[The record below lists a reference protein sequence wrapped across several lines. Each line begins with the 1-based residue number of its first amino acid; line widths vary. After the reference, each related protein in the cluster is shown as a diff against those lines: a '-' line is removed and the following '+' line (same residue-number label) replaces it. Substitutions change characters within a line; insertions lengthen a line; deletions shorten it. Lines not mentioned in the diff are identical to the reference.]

1 MAAQDDPRVKPHVRA
16 AAQEVVRTFGI
27 TDIGGFATTGHMVDS
42 DHYRGLAIDVM
53 GTVKAQQVANWA
65 VANAQ
70 RLSVTYVIWNR
81 QINDVRDG
89 KGWVAYHG
97 ASPHT
102 DHVHISF
109 AAVAG
114 AGGPVVGFGPDGTS
128 ATAPDNSPQ
137 GCLKALFD
145 LFGF

>member
-16 AAQEVVRTFGI
+16 AAQEVVRTFGV
-27 TDIGGFATTGHMVDS
+27 TDIGGFATSGHMVDS

-65 VANAQ
+65 LANAQ

-81 QINDVRDG
+81 QINDVRNG

-97 ASPHT
+97 TSPHT

-109 AAVAG
+109 AATPG
-114 AGGPVVGFGPDGTS
+114 AGGQTFAPEPDAAGGTP
-128 ATAPDNSPQ
+128 AANTPQ
-137 GCLKALFD
+137 GCLKAILD
-145 LFGF
+145 LFGL